1 MYVNN
6 KQIAPE
12 DIGLSS
18 SYCIES
24 VLDLENVLLLLH
36 NINICNGCDNFNNTP
51 DIKSKLRPQITEFNE
66 SWYHSK
72 CTVILKSNKK

>member
-6 KQIAPE
+6 KQIAPA

-24 VLDLENVLLLLH
+24 VVDLENVLLLLH
-36 NINICNGCDNFNNTP
+36 NINICNGYDNFNNTP

-66 SWYHSK
+66 SWHHSK